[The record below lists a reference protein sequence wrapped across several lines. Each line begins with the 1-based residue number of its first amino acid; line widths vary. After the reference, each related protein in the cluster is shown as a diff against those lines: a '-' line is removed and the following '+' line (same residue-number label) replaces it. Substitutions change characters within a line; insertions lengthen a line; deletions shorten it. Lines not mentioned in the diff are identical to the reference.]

1 MEELIKK
8 YISVIIFLGG
18 CMSFYFIGE
27 IWHRPAFQQ
36 EIKEDRK
43 FSMPVTIEMYTVIND
58 GVTRRVISSKVVTD
72 SITHK
77 DTELVNR
84 AIKEATHHMI
94 AVRQKEIDNNDH
106 YWRSAKFVEFNKEQ
120 DYTPVTFEIID
131 NN

>member
-1 MEELIKK
+1 MEALLKR
-8 YISVIIFLGG
+8 YLSVILFLACCG
-18 CMSFYFIGE
+18 SFYFIGE
-27 IWHRPAFQQ
+27 IWHRPAFQA
-36 EIKEDRK
+36 EIKEDRR

-84 AIKEATHHMI
+84 AIKEATHRMI

-106 YWRSAKFVEFNKEQ
+106 YWRSANFIDINIEKE
-120 DYTPVTFEIID
+120 YTPID
-131 NN
+131 ISGE